1 MHFVT
6 VSHNIL
12 IIKLRKCGIDEWM
25 MSWFENWLSGRAQ
38 SVVIGGAKSSWRPY
52 LAVFLKGWCWVW
64 SYSTS
69 SSMTLMRE

>member
-38 SVVIGGAKSSWRPY
+38 KVVVSGTESGWRP
-52 LAVFLKGWCWVW
+52 VTISVP
-64 SYSTS
+64 
-69 SSMTLMRE
+69 